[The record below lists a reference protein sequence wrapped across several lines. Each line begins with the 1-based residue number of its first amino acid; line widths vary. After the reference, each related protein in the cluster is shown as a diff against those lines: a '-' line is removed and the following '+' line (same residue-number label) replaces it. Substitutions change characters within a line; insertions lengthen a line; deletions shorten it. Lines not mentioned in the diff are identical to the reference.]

1 MYFRKFLFRRATGLA
16 ALLRLPLRDI
26 LSLIVIPPIRA
37 KANRR
42 VNSSIIS
49 KLSRVGKESL
59 SSLSVVE
66 SLESV
71 KSDKLLDKLEDKP
84 DESRAEFS

>member
-1 MYFRKFLFRRATGLA
+1 MYFRKFLFRRATSSA

-26 LSLIVIPPIRA
+26 LSLIVIPPISA

-59 SSLSVVE
+59 SSLSVIE

-71 KSDKLLDKLEDKP
+71 ESNKLLDKLEDKL
-84 DESRAEFS
+84 DESGAEFS